1 MWGLEVRAFKRERFW
16 VEMLG
21 FPGWWVLAW
30 VQILGVETR
39 PPPRL
44 RSGSAPPRDP
54 RNVDAGGVLKFDGFG
69 VGIRVYGLRPA
80 NLLKQERER

>member
-1 MWGLEVRAFKRERFW
+1 MGFGLGLKR
-16 VEMLG
+16 
-21 FPGWWVLAW
+21 

-69 VGIRVYGLRPA
+69 VGIRGLRLA
-80 NLLKQERER
+80 A